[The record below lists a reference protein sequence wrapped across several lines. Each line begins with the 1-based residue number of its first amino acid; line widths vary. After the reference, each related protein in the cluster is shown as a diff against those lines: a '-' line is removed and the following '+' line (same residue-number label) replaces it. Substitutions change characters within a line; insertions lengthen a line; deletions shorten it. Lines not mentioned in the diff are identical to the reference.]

1 MASKRIKRSGEMKR
15 LLICGFIFLILCAL
29 LMVKYSH
36 SIQEKKE
43 QKQHHA
49 EVEKYKIERKKG
61 DPYESFQQLIQ
72 HERDGYEIEF
82 HERGG
87 SDLLVFSPHGG
98 EIEPGTSEIV
108 EAFQGKYSTYLFEG
122 TKQENN
128 RDLHITSTKFDEP
141 ILVQMIKTYPFSI
154 SIHGYKSDRRH
165 TLVGGT
171 NEKMKRAVVRELK
184 NRGFSAEIVQ
194 EGKWLSGTN
203 PKNINNQ
210 NASGESVQLEISTA
224 QREAFF
230 DNFDTRKGKKKA
242 FRRYISGLKE
252 VLREFDLSS

>member
-1 MASKRIKRSGEMKR
+1 MKR
-15 LLICGFIFLILCAL
+15 LLISGFIFLIVCVFLI
-29 LMVKYSH
+29 VKCSH
-36 SIQEKKE
+36 SIEDKKE
-43 QKQHHA
+43 R
-49 EVEKYKIERKKG
+49 EKG
-61 DPYESFQQLIQ
+61 DQYESFKQLIR
-72 HERDGYEIEF
+72 HEKDGYEIEF
-82 HERGG
+82 HEKGG

-108 EAFQGKYSTYLFEG
+108 EAFNQSYSTYLFEG
-122 TKQENN
+122 TKKDNN
-128 RDLHITSTKFDEP
+128 RDLHITSTNFDEP

-171 NEKMKRAVVRELK
+171 NRKMAKAMVRELQD
-184 NRGFSAEIVQ
+184 RGFSAEVVQ
-194 EGKWLSGTN
+194 KGERLSGTD

-210 NASGESVQLEISTA
+210 NASGESVQLEISTG

-242 FRRYISGLKE
+242 FRRYIYAIKE
-252 VLREFDLSS
+252 VIREFDTSS